1 MKYYTLQ
8 ALMDFLSKYAEYVK
22 EIRVTKLH
30 PHSFNDME
38 GYQWDIN
45 VKVIFLNGR
54 YKLVKVATNST
65 YLDELD
71 EITPEDLTEW
81 LYGFTTE

>member
-1 MKYYTLQ
+1 MKWYTLQ
-8 ALMDFLSKYAEYVK
+8 ALTDFISKYSEYVR
-22 EIRVTKLH
+22 EIRVTKIH
-30 PHSFNDME
+30 AHSFNDME

-54 YKLVKVATNST
+54 YKLVKVATNSN

-71 EITPEDLTEW
+71 EITKETVCGM
-81 LYGFTTE
+81 LYNYIN